1 MAGEGARALAS
12 PDPAGAGLR
21 LLRRGRDLATRR
33 WPLAPA
39 VALCLASAVAGI
51 VLPVAR
57 PSPAAVSDEADPLG
71 ALPAAAAAGE
81 DLSAFLASRRW
92 GISFA
97 EAYPSASPTAAA
109 TGINPA
115 LAALGF
121 VGVTMHGGAFRALVL
136 VDGVVVRLTAG
147 AELPD
152 GQTLVAVDANT
163 VAVRTPG
170 GDERVLVLFPPV
182 ATEATLE

>member
-1 MAGEGARALAS
+1 MAEEGARALAG

-39 VALCLASAVAGI
+39 MALCLASAVAGI
-51 VLPVAR
+51 ALPVAR
-57 PSPAAVSDEADPLG
+57 PSPAVGEEADPLG

-97 EAYPSASPTAAA
+97 EAYPAASPTAAA

-121 VGVTMHGGAFRALVL
+121 VGVTVHGGAFRALVL
-136 VDGVVVRLTAG
+136 VDGGVVRLTAG
-147 AELPD
+147 DVLPD
-152 GQTLVAVDANT
+152 GQTLAAVDANT
-163 VAVRTPG
+163 VAIRTPG

>member
-1 MAGEGARALAS
+1 M
-12 PDPAGAGLR
+12 
-21 LLRRGRDLATRR
+21 LRRGRDLATRR

-39 VALCLASAVAGI
+39 MALCLASAVAGI
-51 VLPVAR
+51 ALPVAR
-57 PSPAAVSDEADPLG
+57 PSPAAVAEEADPLG
-71 ALPAAAAAGE
+71 ALPAAAAEGE

-92 GISFA
+92 GVSFA
-97 EAYPSASPTAAA
+97 EAYPAAVPSAA

-121 VGVTMHGGAFRALVL
+121 VGVTVHGGAFRALVL

-147 AELPD
+147 DMLPD
-152 GQTLVAVDANT
+152 GQTLAAVDANT
-163 VAVRTPG
+163 VAIRTPG
-170 GDERVLVLFPPV
+170 GAERVLVLFPPV